1 MRHAQE
7 HWLRLQ
13 AQEAL
18 MLAADVADMYSIES
32 DLQELDSI
40 HIEPPVIA
48 LHVMRRNA
56 LNEAANLLIRAE
68 LLHRELVR
76 RVGTV

>member
-1 MRHAQE
+1 MRHAQDP
-7 HWLRLQ
+7 WLRLQ

-32 DLQELDSI
+32 DLELIDSI
-40 HIEPPVIA
+40 HIESPVIA
-48 LHVMRRNA
+48 LDVMRRNA

-76 RVGTV
+76 RGGA